1 LFPKNLEQ
9 KVLPVKQTLLG
20 TRCQRSLKMIR
31 KLVATGLVLTGLAIV
46 YGVQQVENWS
56 FVYASFLLAYLLM
69 FAGILLT
76 LKKRK

>member
-1 LFPKNLEQ
+1 
-9 KVLPVKQTLLG
+9 
-20 TRCQRSLKMIR
+20 MIR

-76 LKKRK
+76 LKNKKD